1 LPVARD
7 RQFGHSGAMNGE
19 PPSSRPVHSLRTAPI
34 AWTLGK
40 LRQHMVSLVA
50 LAIRVASVIAG
61 FAVTYII
68 GRTLGPEATGQFAV
82 VSQTAVFLAT
92 AGVLGLDISVVRHFS
107 KAVADKTAMA
117 LRTILPVVGAALGL
131 MVLISAMIWL
141 GGETFWAG
149 MFGSNMPTEYLPV
162 LCVLLIGRGG
172 AQLYGGLL
180 RSQHRFHLSQIV
192 TSLLV
197 PALTALAL
205 LAGWVTDLDGALWA
219 SAIAATLSL
228 LLGVV
233 GMAPHIS
240 RSGDGLEVGLR
251 PILQSSLPLWG
262 VGVAMVINDWYG
274 LYIASTMLSLADAGL
289 YRVAVQIAA
298 VMQVVAA
305 TIFTIYSAQISTA
318 YHAQDRRKVALL
330 ARSALRVS
338 AAVTIPMAIAM
349 VAAGPFLLDFI
360 GPEFSAAIATMYIL
374 IAGQVA
380 YTLFG
385 QPGLVLAMAG
395 KERLNLI
402 VAVLGT
408 LLLLVAAPVGASLA
422 GLEGIAIAISLAMV
436 ARVGIIYLIVL
447 RTLRIDIWR
456 GRYLGVDP

>member
-1 LPVARD
+1 MNREPSSSDPPRSVRSAPVA
-7 RQFGHSGAMNGE
+7 
-19 PPSSRPVHSLRTAPI
+19 
-34 AWTLGK
+34 WTIGK

-50 LAIRVASVIAG
+50 LTIRAASVVAG
-61 FAVTYII
+61 FAVTYIV
-68 GRTLGPEATGQFAV
+68 GRTFGPEATGQFAL

-107 KAVADKTAMA
+107 KAVADKTVLA
-117 LRTILPVVGAALGL
+117 LGTILPVVGASIGL
-131 MVLISAMIWL
+131 MALISAVIWL

-149 MFGSNMPTEYLPV
+149 LFGTDMPTEYLPV

-180 RSQHRFHLSQIV
+180 RSQHRFQLSQTV
-192 TSLLV
+192 TSLMV
-197 PALTALAL
+197 PGLTALAL
-205 LAGWVTDLDGALWA
+205 ITGVVTDLDGALWA
-219 SAIAATLSL
+219 SAVAAVLSL
-228 LLGVV
+228 AVGVA
-233 GMAPHIS
+233 GMVPFVS
-240 RSGDGLEVGLR
+240 LSGEGLKIGFGKVMR
-251 PILQSSLPLWG
+251 SSLPLWG

-274 LYIASTMLSLADAGL
+274 LYIASKMLSLADAGL
-289 YRVAVQIAA
+289 YRVAIQIAA

-305 TIFTIYSAQISTA
+305 TIFSIYSAQISTA
-318 YHAQDRRKVALL
+318 FHAGDRPQVALL

-338 AAVTIPMAIAM
+338 AAVTIPIA
-349 VAAGPFLLDFI
+349 VALIAAGPFLLDFI
-360 GPEFSAAIATMYIL
+360 GPEFSGAMSAMFIL

-395 KERLNLI
+395 KERLNLT

-408 LLLLVAAPVGASLA
+408 ALMLIAAPVGASFA

-436 ARVGIIYLIVL
+436 VRVGIIYLLVL
-447 RTLRIDIWR
+447 RTLDINIWR
-456 GRYLGVDP
+456 GTYSGAEPGPSGEAGGG